1 MILKSIPADSRRE
14 ETQVTESATSTG
26 TLVWFELPSADT
38 EKARGFYSGLFGW
51 TFESFGGQD
60 YQMTSGGAVY
70 NDPSSTGLM
79 AYFDVE
85 DIDAAAARVQE
96 LGGTAG
102 DKQEI
107 PGVGFYVR
115 CVDLDGNNFG
125 LYEGA
130 AS

>member
-1 MILKSIPADSRRE
+1 M
-14 ETQVTESATSTG
+14 TESATSTG
-26 TLVWFELPSADT
+26 KLVWFELPSADT
-38 EKARGFYSGLFGW
+38 EKARAFYGGLFDW
-51 TFESFGGQD
+51 TFEPFGGQD

-70 NDPSSTGLM
+70 NDPSSTGLL

-85 DIDAAAARVQE
+85 DIDTAAARVQE

-107 PGVGFYVR
+107 PGVGSYVR
-115 CVDLDGNNFG
+115 CVDLDGNKFG
-125 LYEGA
+125 LYEAA